1 MLACAIVQALTDG
14 ARWAVAT
21 LLVRKL
27 EPELVE
33 RLKRRALAHGR
44 SAEAEHRAILRAAL
58 GPVLSGRELFEL
70 LREGETWPP
79 EVEPDQW
86 RQDDRGEPADV

>member
-1 MLACAIVQALTDG
+1 MNG
-14 ARWAVAT
+14 ARQAVAT

-44 SAEAEHRAILRAAL
+44 SVEAEHRAILRAAL
-58 GPVLSGRELFEL
+58 EPVLSGRQLFEL

-79 EVEPDQW
+79 EFEPDQW
-86 RQDDRGEPADV
+86 RPDDRGEPADL